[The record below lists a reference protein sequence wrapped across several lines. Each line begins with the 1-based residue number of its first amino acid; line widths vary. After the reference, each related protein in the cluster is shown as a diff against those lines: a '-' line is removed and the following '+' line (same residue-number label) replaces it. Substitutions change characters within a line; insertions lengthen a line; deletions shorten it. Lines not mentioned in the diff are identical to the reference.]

1 MDLNELNGFIRRGKL
16 TALPAKRK
24 KKLAALLWIT
34 DHTSPK
40 ETYTEAGFNALL
52 DALHSFDD
60 PATLRRE
67 LCDAGLVERSA
78 DGTRYRLDP
87 DRPAPEALMAAG
99 EEPKTAAAYSDGD
112 LKSAAEFREQIHAEA
127 LRRVRQFRP
136 EVTAVIDR
144 YSVESY
150 FQQHWDYPGAW
161 YTIVA
166 IPESAGSREALIET
180 IVRDTLAGNW

>member
-1 MDLNELNGFIRRGKL
+1 MAMPSMGGLGWKL
-16 TALPAKRK
+16 M
-24 KKLAALLWIT
+24 
-34 DHTSPK
+34 
-40 ETYTEAGFNALL
+40 
-52 DALHSFDD
+52 
-60 PATLRRE
+60 
-67 LCDAGLVERSA
+67 
-78 DGTRYRLDP
+78 
-87 DRPAPEALMAAG
+87 LMAAG
-99 EEPKTAAAYSDGD
+99 EEPKMAAAYSDGD

-150 FQQHWDYPGAW
+150 FQRHWDYPGAW

>member
-1 MDLNELNGFIRRGKL
+1 MISIRRRL
-16 TALPAKRK
+16 LLFFVLLSTPAI
-24 KKLAALLWIT
+24 AQAQE
-34 DHTSPK
+34 P
-40 ETYTEAGFNALL
+40 
-52 DALHSFDD
+52 
-60 PATLRRE
+60 
-67 LCDAGLVERSA
+67 VEPP
-78 DGTRYRLDP
+78 RL
-87 DRPAPEALMAAG
+87 LMAAG
-99 EEPKTAAAYSDGD
+99 EEPKMAAAYSDGD

-150 FQQHWDYPGAW
+150 FQRHWDYPGAW